1 MLDLKGSRQLVP
13 GNGEGFM
20 GSREKKVGRW
30 GEDLAADFLQG
41 KGYSVLDRN
50 VHSIYGE
57 IDLVTRLDTGQE
69 SFLVFVEVKTR
80 TSLRFGYPEQAVSDR
95 KLEHLHQA
103 IAHYLQQHPELTL
116 SWQLDVIAI
125 RQLDQET
132 EPEIRHF
139 ENVI

>member
-1 MLDLKGSRQLVP
+1 
-13 GNGEGFM
+13 M
-20 GSREKKVGRW
+20 GSREKKIGRW
-30 GEDLAADFLQG
+30 GEDLAADYLME
-41 KGYSVLDRN
+41 KGFTILERN

-57 IDLVTRLDTGQE
+57 IDLVTRLDAGQE
-69 SFLVFVEVKTR
+69 PFLVFVEVKTR

-103 IAHYLQQHPELTL
+103 IAHYLQQHPEITL
-116 SWQLDVIAI
+116 NWQLDVIAVQ
-125 RQLDQET
+125 QLDRDT

>member
-1 MLDLKGSRQLVP
+1 M
-13 GNGEGFM
+13 
-20 GSREKKVGRW
+20 
-30 GEDLAADFLQG
+30 AADFLRG
-41 KGYSVLDRN
+41 KGYTILDRN

-57 IDLVTRLDTGQE
+57 IDLVTRMDAGQE
-69 SFLVFVEVKTR
+69 PYLVFVEVKAR

-103 IAHYLQQHPELTL
+103 IADYLQQHPELPL
-116 SWQLDVIAI
+116 DWQLDVIAI
-125 RQLDQET
+125 RQLDQDT